1 MILAE
6 SGNATFNSCHSGNIR
21 WMPPEA
27 LRAGD
32 EDEAKDEKPT
42 KAWDVYSYGC
52 VMMQVFSGHHPYA
65 HIKNILAVMGAIQR
79 GREPFSHLAGI
90 DEEIQQFAQ
99 LCWSRNREYRPL
111 VAKIVEFLWS
121 RENIAEIMKTMLSQ
135 LPRVSQISQAVLT
148 KCDYHPHGLDVLGT
162 ALKCKWV
169 VHGSSEIEV
178 AVKTLRDNVNGHN
191 DINKIFNVSKYSPAI
206 ITKSCIAS

>member
-52 VMMQVFSGHHPYA
+52 VMMQVCCVFSFKCHVADTMQVFSGHHPYA

-111 VAKIVEFLWS
+111 VVKIVEFLWS

-178 AVKTLRDNVNGHN
+178 SV
-191 DINKIFNVSKYSPAI
+191 FS
-206 ITKSCIAS
+206 